1 MGEKQYASSGRPP
14 DNNVTSENMK
24 HDSPEMKP
32 FILCY
37 LKMGS
42 GREQSGGVEERG
54 M

>member
-14 DNNVTSENMK
+14 DNNATSENMK
-24 HDSPEMKP
+24 HASPEKKP

-37 LKMGS
+37 LKIGS
-42 GREQSGGVEERG
+42 GREQSRGVKERG